1 MSDIQNPTL
10 DLVKGKQWLIL
21 LWPNLGQDINCAP
34 NLTSKPG
41 ITNQVSAAKIYR
53 KHKPFLKFVDVCQI

>member
-10 DLVKGKQWLIL
+10 DLVKGKQWIIK
-21 LWPNLGQDINCAP
+21 LWPNLGQDINFAP

-41 ITNQVSAAKIYR
+41 ITNQVSAAKA
-53 KHKPFLKFVDVCQI
+53 